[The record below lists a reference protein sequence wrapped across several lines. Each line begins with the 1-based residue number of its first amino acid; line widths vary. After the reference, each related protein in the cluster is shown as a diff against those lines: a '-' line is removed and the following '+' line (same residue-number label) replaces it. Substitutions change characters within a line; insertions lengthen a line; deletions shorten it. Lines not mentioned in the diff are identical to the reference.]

1 MKIITVILDYG
12 INFTD
17 EIAVKILERTIYNTK
32 RGHRDDRINEKSHN
46 SPICTLRENGHLQS
60 VSILIHTTFIRSSSQ
75 PKDVQMGS
83 LEGCLRV

>member
-1 MKIITVILDYG
+1 MKIMTVILDYG

-46 SPICTLRENGHLQS
+46 SPICTLREN
-60 VSILIHTTFIRSSSQ
+60 
-75 PKDVQMGS
+75 
-83 LEGCLRV
+83 